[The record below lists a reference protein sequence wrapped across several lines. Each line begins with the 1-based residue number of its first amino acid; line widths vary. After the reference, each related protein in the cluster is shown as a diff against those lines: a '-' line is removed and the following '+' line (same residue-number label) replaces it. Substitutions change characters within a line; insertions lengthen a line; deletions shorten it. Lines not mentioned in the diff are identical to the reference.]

1 MGSHAASA
9 VIAISSSIVHRIGMI
24 TVGLDVSIGESVS
37 LEGVGVRAFDS
48 GIPVTGQR
56 HSCVPRA
63 GVDCSTAA
71 TTAG

>member
-9 VIAISSSIVHRIGMI
+9 VIATSSSVVHRISMI
-24 TVGLDVSIGESVS
+24 TVGLEVSIREPVG
-37 LEGVGVRAFDS
+37 LKGVGVRAFDS

-56 HSCVPRA
+56 DSCVPRA

-71 TTAG
+71 ITAG

>member
-9 VIAISSSIVHRIGMI
+9 VIATSSSVVHKISMI
-24 TVGLDVSIGESVS
+24 TIGFDVSIGEAVG

-56 HSCVPRA
+56 DSCVPRA
-63 GVDCSTAA
+63 GIDCSTAA